1 MSNIFES
8 QQNGLITVYIYSDDH
23 SPAHVH
29 VFIGRKGSR
38 GQADIK
44 INLGS
49 EDEAP
54 RLVKAHPSISTK
66 DLKKALK
73 LVADHQELFLKEWN
87 QIHGQKL
94 DNRF

>member
-1 MSNIFES
+1 MSKIFED
-8 QQNGLITVYIYSDDH
+8 QQNGLTTVYIYSDDH
-23 SPAHVH
+23 LPAHVH

-38 GQADIK
+38 GQAGIK

-49 EDEAP
+49 EDKAP
-54 RLVKAHPSISTK
+54 RLVKADTGISTK

-87 QIHGQKL
+87 RIHG
-94 DNRF
+94 